1 MGIEGIKAVSDY
13 KAYTADAVL
22 DVLHFV
28 APTMMKLED
37 AHFSRGIANNLDDP
51 KYKNYK
57 YWSNPRNKITTCSR
71 YGDLLYIDTSVNGGD
86 EDPFLKDGVYSAN
99 RDETV
104 PVLSAGF
111 MCAKD
116 WQGKNYFNPSGI

>member
-57 YWSNPRNKITTCSR
+57 YWSNPRNKI
-71 YGDLLYIDTSVNGGD
+71 DTSVNGGD